1 VGDSGGGNLA
11 AAAAAAPL
19 QLSSLPRRRLSEWP
33 AKPVACEDGGDHHRS
48 GAGES
53 MVEVG
58 RKDVGIE
65 AGCRRA
71 DDGDKRRWRQ
81 GREKIGGG
89 V

>member
-1 VGDSGGGNLA
+1 M
-11 AAAAAAPL
+11 
-19 QLSSLPRRRLSEWP
+19 SEWP
-33 AKPVACEDGGDHHRS
+33 AKPVACEDGGDHHSS

-58 RKDVGIE
+58 RKDDSVE

-71 DDGDKRRWRQ
+71 DDDGGSRRWRW